1 MLSLKSKPDKPAADF
16 DNDTIAAIATPT
28 GSGGIGIVR
37 LSGPNSLTIL
47 KKIFVPQNLKSRPTP
62 YMLRF
67 GRIISHKDSA
77 PLDEVLAAYM
87 PGPQSFTGEDM
98 IEIYCHAG
106 QYMLNAILDNILTCD
121 CRPAEAGEFSMR
133 RFINHGVDLSRL
145 EGAAE
150 VVSSKTDLAYRL
162 AREHLLGGYGEQI
175 STLRNEIVRLL
186 AELEADIDFPDED
199 SVGNI
204 GRDMLESRLDGIIER
219 LSQLAAGYRVGKI
232 IRDGYRV
239 VILGPPNS
247 GKSSL
252 FNRLVHEKRALVTPI
267 PGTTRDYI
275 SEWID
280 IDGLPVQLFDTAGLR
295 DARGR
300 VEKAGIESTRRLIGK
315 ADCILYL
322 FDVSGKTQPLPKI
335 SLGRSQT
342 MLILL
347 TKADLVD
354 DVRLRMTKWREKLAS
369 ERETIMVSA
378 KTGRGIKALMKKMYD
393 LAGVADLTDNL
404 VVTSR
409 RHKAKIDA
417 CLSHL
422 KNIRT
427 LKSMPTEIISFELRQ
442 AADQIGEITGAIYTE
457 QILDEIFSSFCI
469 GK

>member
-1 MLSLKSKPDKPAADF
+1 LKSRPDKPAGDL

-37 LSGPNSLTIL
+37 ISGPQSLAIL
-47 KKIFVPQNLKSRPTP
+47 NDIFDPQNPKSKPTP

-67 GRIISHKDSA
+67 GKIIGRKDRKA
-77 PLDEVLAAYM
+77 LDEVLAVFM
-87 PGPQSFTGEDM
+87 PGPKSFTGEDM
-98 IEIYCHAG
+98 VEIYCHAG
-106 QYMLNAILDNILTCD
+106 QYMLKAILDNILACE
-121 CRPAEAGEFSMR
+121 CRPAEAGEFSLR
-133 RFINHGVDLSRL
+133 RFLNHGVDLSRL

-150 VVSSKTDLAYRL
+150 VVASKTDLAYRL

-175 STLRNEIVRLL
+175 ASLRTEIVRLL
-186 AELEADIDFPDED
+186 AELEADIDFPEEE
-199 SVGNI
+199 SVGRI
-204 GRDMLESRLDGIIER
+204 GREMLETRLDDVIER
-219 LSQLAAGYRVGKI
+219 LDQLSDGYRIGKM

-252 FNRLVHEKRALVTPI
+252 FNRLVHESRALVTPI

-295 DARGR
+295 TARGR
-300 VEKAGIESTRRLIGK
+300 VEKAGIESTRRLVGK

-322 FDVSGKTQPLPKI
+322 FDISGKLRSLPKI
-335 SLGRSQT
+335 DLGRNQK

-347 TKADLVD
+347 NKVDLVEKEQY
-354 DVRLRMTKWREKLAS
+354 RAEKWQEKLPPGC
-369 ERETIMVSA
+369 EIMSISA
-378 KTGRGIKALMKKMYD
+378 KTGRGIKVLVRKIYD
-393 LAGVADLTDNL
+393 QAGVADLTDNL
-404 VVTSR
+404 VVTSQ
-409 RHKAKIDA
+409 RHKVKIDA

-422 KNIRT
+422 KKIRT
-427 LKSMPTEIISFELRQ
+427 LTSMPTEIISFELRQ
-442 AADQIGEITGAIYTE
+442 AANQIGEITGAIYTE

>member
-1 MLSLKSKPDKPAADF
+1 LKNKPDKPAGDL

-37 LSGPNSLTIL
+37 ISGPQSLGIL
-47 KKIFVPQNLKSRPTP
+47 KKIFVPQNLKSKPTP

-67 GRIISHKDSA
+67 GRIIGHKDRN

-87 PGPQSFTGEDM
+87 PGSKSFTGEDM
-98 IEIYCHAG
+98 VEIYCHAG
-106 QYMLNAILDNILTCD
+106 QFMLKAILDNMLTYD
-121 CRPAEAGEFSMR
+121 CRPAEAGEFSLR
-133 RFINHGVDLSRL
+133 RFLNHGIDLSRL

-150 VVSSKTDLAYRL
+150 VVASKTDLAYRL

-175 STLRNEIVRLL
+175 ASLRAEIVRLL
-186 AELEADIDFPDED
+186 AELEADIDFPEEE
-199 SVGNI
+199 SVGRI
-204 GRDMLESRLDGIIER
+204 GRDMLETRLDGIIER
-219 LSQLAAGYRVGKI
+219 LDQLSAGYRLGKI
-232 IRDGYRV
+232 IQDGYRV

-252 FNRLVHEKRALVTPI
+252 FNRLVHDNRALVTPV

-295 DARGR
+295 TARGQ

-315 ADCILYL
+315 ADGILYL
-322 FDVSGKTQPLPKI
+322 FDISGKLNSLPKI
-335 SLGRSQT
+335 DLGRDQK

-347 TKADLVD
+347 NKVDLVD
-354 DVRLRMTKWREKLAS
+354 DERSRTKKWQDKLIPGH
-369 ERETIMVSA
+369 EIMSVSA
-378 KTGRGIKALMKKMYD
+378 KTGRGIKALLKRIYD
-393 LAGVADLTDNL
+393 QAGVADLTDNL
-404 VVTSR
+404 VVTSQ
-409 RHKAKIDA
+409 RHKAKIDT

-422 KNIRT
+422 NKIRT
-427 LKSMPTEIISFELRQ
+427 LVSMPTEIISFELRQ
-442 AADQIGEITGAIYTE
+442 AADRIGEITGAIYTE
-457 QILDEIFSSFCI
+457 QILDEIFSRFCI

>member
-1 MLSLKSKPDKPAADF
+1 MPLKSKPDRPAGDF
-16 DNDTIAAIATPT
+16 EDDTIAAIATPT

-37 LSGPNSLTIL
+37 ISGPKSLKIL
-47 KKIFVPQNLKSRPTP
+47 KKIFLPQNQNSKSTP

-67 GRIISHKDSA
+67 GRIIGHKDRN

-87 PGPQSFTGEDM
+87 PGPKSFTGEDM
-98 IEIYCHAG
+98 VEIYCHAG
-106 QYMLNAILDNILTCD
+106 QYMLKAILDNILTCD
-121 CRPAEAGEFSMR
+121 CRPADAGEFSMR

-150 VVSSKTDLAYRL
+150 VVASKTDFAYRL

-175 STLRNEIVRLL
+175 SSLRNEIVRLL
-186 AELEADIDFPDED
+186 AELEADIDFPEEE
-199 SVGNI
+199 SVGRI
-204 GRDMLESRLDGIIER
+204 GHDLLERRLDGVIER
-219 LSQLAAGYRVGKI
+219 LDQLSAGYRVGKI
-232 IRDGYRV
+232 IRDGYRI

-252 FNRLVHEKRALVTPI
+252 FNRLVRENRALVTPV

-295 DARGR
+295 EARGR
-300 VEKAGIESTRRLIGK
+300 IEKAGIESTRRLIGK

-322 FDVSGKTQPLPKI
+322 FDISGKMQQLPAM
-335 SLGRSQT
+335 SLGRNQT
-342 MLILL
+342 MLVLL
-347 TKADLVD
+347 NKVDLVD
-354 DVRLRMTKWREKLAS
+354 DGGFRMKKWQQKLAPRY
-369 ERETIMVSA
+369 EIIAVSA
-378 KTGRGIKALMKKMYD
+378 KTGRGVKTLMKKIYNF
-393 LAGVADLTDNL
+393 AGVADLTDNL
-404 VVTSR
+404 VVTSQ

-417 CLSHL
+417 CLLHL
-422 KNIRT
+422 RKIRT
-427 LKSMPTEIISFELRQ
+427 LTSMPTEIISFELRQ